1 MMYGLVHVTIFP
13 PLAAHLDLTR
23 MQIFGEAPMMLRIQV
38 QGIKKDIVVA
48 VQKSEFS
55 WALDCDKGTLVWE
68 TNIKLH
74 LINLASEI
82 STCWPITW
90 LRHPS
95 FRKWIGFGKM
105 FARKIYVLDVAWFS
119 CAAVSSSSKKERYL
133 YSGHNLIHDGKLS
146 FWLDR
151 PSGKK
156 CYMISPKELYSV
168 CYDCTELWQIYPID
182 IAHYHFS
189 IPDCRFPEVLIRFD
203 VIPFEVG
210 GKISTSLLSPMTT
223 YTAYL
228 VFAEGLIFCRDD
240 APAKVAVG
248 LARSTNGLN
257 RTIYLHRVHLDGDDD
272 GFFPKRRAD
281 GWLESELG
289 EFFNGGDEEGELSM
303 TMKTCWKENL
313 LIQGIEIRPKKE

>member
-1 MMYGLVHVTIFP
+1 MSGMLELPEDCIAAVISFTTPRDACRLACVSTIFRS
-13 PLAAHLDLTR
+13 AADSISFGTASCIRSRTLD
-23 MQIFGEAPMMLRIQV
+23 QSPVLRRSATSI
-38 QGIKKDIVVA
+38 A
-48 VQKSEFS
+48 
-55 WALDCDKGTLVWE
+55 
-68 TNIKLH
+68 
-74 LINLASEI
+74 
-82 STCWPITW
+82 
-90 LRHPS
+90 
-95 FRKWIGFGKM
+95 
-105 FARKIYVLDVAWFS
+105 
-119 CAAVSSSSKKERYL
+119 
-133 YSGHNLIHDGKLS
+133 S

-151 PSGKK
+151 PSGKI
-156 CYMISPKELYSV
+156 CYMISPRELYSV

-189 IPDCRFPEVLIRFD
+189 IPDCRFPGVLIRFD
-203 VIPFEVG
+203 VISFEVG